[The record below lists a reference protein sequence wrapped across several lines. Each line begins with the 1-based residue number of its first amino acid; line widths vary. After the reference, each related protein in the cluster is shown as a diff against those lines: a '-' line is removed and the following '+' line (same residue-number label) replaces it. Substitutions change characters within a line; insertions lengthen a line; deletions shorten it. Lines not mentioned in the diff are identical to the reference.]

1 MNPYLAF
8 FIAFCLASLAV
19 SLLFG
24 ACCRR
29 MGGEGE
35 EA

>member
-1 MNPYLAF
+1 MSPTFAF
-8 FIAFCLASLAV
+8 FIAFCLLSIAV